1 MTWRR
6 WFSNKLFSLHGRSG
20 IGPWD
25 IMLEKLRGRAGTGW
39 AKRTEA
45 VGTAEP
51 RGSIRS
57 PQKKMN
63 RRPKIGG
70 VLSLER
76 LGIPHAI

>member
-1 MTWRR
+1 MGYHVGEAAWQ
-6 WFSNKLFSLHGRSG
+6 GRDRLG
-20 IGPWD
+20 
-25 IMLEKLRGRAGTGW
+25 
-39 AKRTEA
+39 KRTEA